1 MLFGLA
7 CGLYISFFR
16 ITVLLSRAVGAD
28 DGGTDNS
35 GGVNILIVFSFLPL
49 IISLINL

>member
-7 CGLYISFFR
+7 CGLYISFLR
-16 ITVLLSRAVGAD
+16 IIVLLNRAAGAD
-28 DGGTDNS
+28 DSGTDNS
-35 GGVNILIVFSFLPL
+35 GGVNTLIVFSFLPL